1 MTASLLFLIDGN
13 SVLYRSYYAIRQ
25 LSNSAGFP
33 TNAIYGFINTLN
45 KIIEE
50 EKPQYLGV
58 VFDTGRPTIRH
69 QAYKEY
75 KARRKPMPEDLTVQ
89 VPVLKQVLQAL
100 RIPIFEYENYEAD
113 DVLATLAR
121 QAAEQQQPVVVVTSD
136 KDLLQ
141 IIGPYV
147 AIFNPA
153 KEIYIIDSDIAPDFL
168 AELKGRKLIN
178 VEDYF
183 GVKAEEV
190 GDLLALWGDAS
201 DGIPGVP
208 GIGEKTAR
216 NLIQQYGHL
225 DHLLEHLDEIKNPRI
240 RDSLKNNLEAL
251 RLSRELVQVEDKL
264 PLQLDLDQLR
274 LSEPDYDLLLKLYR
288 QLDFTTLIPRY
299 LKNAEPGQKKF
310 ITVLTED
317 QFKNLLDSL
326 RQAELI
332 ALDTETTSLSPTR
345 ARLVGL
351 SLATRPGE
359 AYYLPLRHSY
369 PGAPHQLKID
379 YVLSNLKPILE
390 NENIKKAGQNIK
402 YDYIVLKREGL
413 ELEGI
418 HLDSMVLSYLLEPNW
433 GKHSLDRLAV
443 HYLQEAK
450 VSFESLVGKGKKQLT
465 IDRVP
470 VEKVAEYAGQDAH
483 LALRLSQVLWS
494 EVQARHLDRLYE
506 EIERPLIEVLA
517 AMELWGVKLD
527 LDLLKSLSVELDQRL
542 KKLEKQIY
550 EMAGQEF
557 NINSPTQLSQIL
569 FYKLNLPASKKT
581 RINKGLSTATDI
593 LEELAPLNPLAGAV
607 LEYRQLAKLK
617 STYTDSLINL
627 VNPETGR
634 VHTSYNQTITA
645 TGRLSSS
652 DPNLQNIPIRGEM
665 GKKVRQ
671 AFIPEKGHELLS
683 ADYSQIELRLLAHL
697 SGDPLL
703 RQIFLEDRDIH
714 METARRVFGE
724 AVELFP
730 EEMRRRAK
738 IINFSIIYGTSAFSL
753 AKELQTSTA
762 EAQRFIDRYFH
773 EHQQVKEY
781 LESVVNLA
789 RERGYAE
796 TIFGRIRQIPELKSK
811 DNNTYQAGRRM
822 ALNTPIQGSAAD
834 IIKLAMVNI
843 YRQLK
848 SAGLKTR
855 MILQVHDELVFEV
868 PLEEKEIIENLV
880 KDRMENVCSL
890 SVPLKVHLAWGKNWA
905 EAK

>member
-58 VFDTGRPTIRH
+58 VFDTGRPTFRH

-75 KARRKPMPEDLTVQ
+75 KTQRKPMPEDLIVQ
-89 VPVLKQVLQAL
+89 VPVLKQVLEAL
-100 RIPIFEYENYEAD
+100 KIPVFEYENYEAD
-113 DVLATLAR
+113 DVLATLAS
-121 QAAEQQQPVVVVTSD
+121 QAAQKEQPAVIVTSD

-141 IIGPYV
+141 IINPRV

-153 KEIYIIDSDIAPDFL
+153 KEIYIINEQIEPEFRDW
-168 AELKGRKLIN
+168 LKDKKLTT
-178 VEDYF
+178 VEEYF

-190 GDLLALWGDAS
+190 AELLALWGDAS

-208 GIGEKTAR
+208 GVGEKTAR
-216 NLIQQYGHL
+216 MLIRQFGRL
-225 DHLLEHLDEIKNPRI
+225 DNLLEHLDEIKNPRLK
-240 RDSLKNNLEAL
+240 DNLKNNLETL
-251 RLSRELVQVEDKL
+251 QLSRELVKVENRL
-264 PLQLDLDQLR
+264 PLELDFDRLQ
-274 LSEPDYDLLLKLYR
+274 LSEPDYDSLLKLYQ

-299 LKNAEPGQKKF
+299 LKKANTGEKKF
-310 ITVLTED
+310 ITVLDEE
-317 QFKNLLDSL
+317 QLENLIVALET
-326 RQAELI
+326 AETV
-332 ALDTETTSLSPTR
+332 ALDTETTSLYPTR

-351 SLATRPGE
+351 SFSARPGE
-359 AYYLPLRHSY
+359 AFYLPLRHNY
-369 PGAPHQLKID
+369 PGAPRQLKID
-379 YVLSNLKPILE
+379 YVLSRLKPRLE
-390 NENIKKAGQNIK
+390 DENIKKAGQNIK
-402 YDYIVLKREGL
+402 YDYIILKREGI
-413 ELEGI
+413 ELRGI
-418 HLDSMVLSYLLEPNW
+418 QFDTMILSYLLEPNW

-443 HYLQEAK
+443 HYLQESK
-450 VSFESLVGKGKKQLT
+450 IPFDSLVGKGKKQLT

-470 VEKVAEYAGQDAH
+470 VEQVTEYAGQDAH
-483 LALRLSQVLWS
+483 LARRLSQVLWP
-494 EVQARHLDRLYE
+494 EVKARHLDRLYE

-527 LDLLKSLSVELDQRL
+527 LDLLTSLSVELEHRL
-542 KKLEKQIY
+542 QKLEKQIY

-557 NINSPTQLSQIL
+557 NINSPGQLSQIL
-569 FYKLNLPASKKT
+569 FYKLNLPATKKT

-593 LEELAPLNPLAGAV
+593 LEELAPLNPLAGAI

-617 STYTDSLINL
+617 STYTDSLIKL

-652 DPNLQNIPIRGEM
+652 DPNLQNIPARSET

-671 AFIPEKGHELLS
+671 AFIPEKGQELLS

-697 SGDPLL
+697 SGDPVLK
-703 RQIFLEDRDIH
+703 QIFLEGRDIH
-714 METARRVFGE
+714 TETARRVFGP
-724 AVELFP
+724 AAGLFP

-753 AKELQTSTA
+753 AKELQTSTG
-762 EAQRFIDRYFH
+762 EAQNFIDRYF
-773 EHQQVKEY
+773 EQHQQVKDY
-781 LESVVNLA
+781 LDRAVELA
-789 RERGYAE
+789 KDRGYAE

-834 IIKLAMVNI
+834 LIKLAMVNI
-843 YRQLK
+843 YRELEA
-848 SAGLKTR
+848 SGLKTK

-868 PLEEKEIIENLV
+868 PPEEKEIIAKLA
-880 KDRMENVCSL
+880 KDKMEKVYPL
-890 SVPLKVHLAWGKNWA
+890 SVPLEVHLAWGQNWA

>member
-1 MTASLLFLIDGN
+1 
-13 SVLYRSYYAIRQ
+13 
-25 LSNSAGFP
+25 
-33 TNAIYGFINTLN
+33 
-45 KIIEE
+45 
-50 EKPQYLGV
+50 
-58 VFDTGRPTIRH
+58 
-69 QAYKEY
+69 
-75 KARRKPMPEDLTVQ
+75 
-89 VPVLKQVLQAL
+89 
-100 RIPIFEYENYEAD
+100 
-113 DVLATLAR
+113 
-121 QAAEQQQPVVVVTSD
+121 
-136 KDLLQ
+136 
-141 IIGPYV
+141 
-147 AIFNPA
+147 
-153 KEIYIIDSDIAPDFL
+153 
-168 AELKGRKLIN
+168 
-178 VEDYF
+178 
-183 GVKAEEV
+183 
-190 GDLLALWGDAS
+190 
-201 DGIPGVP
+201 
-208 GIGEKTAR
+208 
-216 NLIQQYGHL
+216 
-225 DHLLEHLDEIKNPRI
+225 
-240 RDSLKNNLEAL
+240 
-251 RLSRELVQVEDKL
+251 
-264 PLQLDLDQLR
+264 
-274 LSEPDYDLLLKLYR
+274 
-288 QLDFTTLIPRY
+288 
-299 LKNAEPGQKKF
+299 
-310 ITVLTED
+310 
-317 QFKNLLDSL
+317 
-326 RQAELI
+326 
-332 ALDTETTSLSPTR
+332 
-345 ARLVGL
+345 
-351 SLATRPGE
+351 
-359 AYYLPLRHSY
+359 
-369 PGAPHQLKID
+369 
-379 YVLSNLKPILE
+379 
-390 NENIKKAGQNIK
+390 
-402 YDYIVLKREGL
+402 
-413 ELEGI
+413 
-418 HLDSMVLSYLLEPNW
+418 
-433 GKHSLDRLAV
+433 
-443 HYLQEAK
+443 
-450 VSFESLVGKGKKQLT
+450 T

-470 VEKVAEYAGQDAH
+470 IEKVTEYAGQDAH
-483 LALRLSQVLWS
+483 LALRLSQVLWA
-494 EVQARHLDRLYE
+494 EVQSRHLDRLYE

-517 AMELWGVKLD
+517 SMELWGVKLD
-527 LDLLKSLSVELDQRL
+527 LDLLTTLSAELDQRL

-557 NINSPTQLSQIL
+557 NINSPGQLSQIL

-617 STYTDSLINL
+617 STYTDSLIKL

-652 DPNLQNIPIRGEM
+652 DPNLQNIPVRGET

-671 AFIPEKGHELLS
+671 AFIPEPGHELLS

-697 SGDPLL
+697 SGDSLL

-730 EEMRRRAK
+730 DEMRRRAK

-773 EHQQVKEY
+773 EHQAVREY
-781 LESVVNLA
+781 LEKAVNLA

-848 SAGLKTR
+848 LAGLKTK

-868 PLEEKEIIENLV
+868 PLEEKEIIEKLV
-880 KDRMENVCSL
+880 KERMENVCSL

>member
-1 MTASLLFLIDGN
+1 MTASMLFLIDGN

-45 KIIEE
+45 KIIED

-100 RIPIFEYENYEAD
+100 RIPVFEYENYEAD

-121 QAAEQQQPVVVVTSD
+121 EAAQQKQPVVVVTSD

-141 IIGPYV
+141 IIGPWV
-147 AIFNPA
+147 AVFNPA
-153 KEIYIIDSDIAPDFL
+153 KEIYIIDHDIAPDFL
-168 AELKGRKLIN
+168 SELKDKKLIT
-178 VEDYF
+178 VDDYF
-183 GVKAEEV
+183 GVRAGEIA
-190 GDLLALWGDAS
+190 DLLALWGDVS

-216 NLIQQYGHL
+216 NLIRQYGHL
-225 DHLLEHLDEIKNPRI
+225 DNLIEHIDEIKNPRL
-240 RDSLKNNLEAL
+240 RNSLKDNLESL
-251 RLSRELVQVEDKL
+251 HLSRELVQVEDKL
-264 PLQLDLDQLR
+264 PIELDLEQLR
-274 LSEPDYDLLLKLYR
+274 LSEPDYDSLLKLYQ
-288 QLDFTTLIPRY
+288 QLDFTALTLRY
-299 LKNAEPGQKKF
+299 LKKNNQGEKKF
-310 ITVLTED
+310 ITILTED
-317 QFKNLLDSL
+317 QLKHLLTSL
-326 RQAELI
+326 ETADIL
-332 ALDTETTSLSPTR
+332 ALDTETTSLYPTR

-351 SLATRPGE
+351 SFSIRPGE
-359 AYYLPLRHSY
+359 AYYIPLRHSY
-369 PGAPHQLKID
+369 PGAPRQLVAD
-379 YVLSNLKPILE
+379 YVLSSLRPILE
-390 NENIKKAGQNIK
+390 GENKKKAGHNIK
-402 YDYIVLKREGL
+402 YDYIVLKREGI
-413 ELEGI
+413 ELKGI
-418 HLDSMVLSYLLEPNW
+418 HLDTMVLSYLLEPNW

-443 HYLQEAK
+443 HYIQEAK

-470 VEKVAEYAGQDAH
+470 VEKATEYAGQDAH
-483 LALRLSQVLWS
+483 LALRLSQVLWP
-494 EVQARHLDRLYE
+494 EVKTRSLDRLYE
-506 EIERPLIEVLA
+506 EMERPLIEVLA

-527 LDLLKSLSVELDQRL
+527 RGLLTSLSAELEL
-542 KKLEKQIY
+542 LLEKLEKQIY

-557 NINSPTQLSQIL
+557 NINSPGQLSQIL
-569 FYKLNLPASKKT
+569 FYKLNLPAAKKT

-593 LEELAPLNPLAGAV
+593 LKELAPLHPLVGAV

-617 STYTDSLINL
+617 STYTDSLLKL

-652 DPNLQNIPIRGEM
+652 DPNLQNIPVRGEM

-671 AFIPEKGHELLS
+671 AFIPEPGHELLS

-753 AKELQTSTA
+753 AKELQTSTG
-762 EAQRFIDRYFH
+762 EAQRFIDRYFG
-773 EHQQVKEY
+773 EHRQVKEY
-781 LESVVNLA
+781 LERAVDLA
-789 RERGYAE
+789 KEKGYAE
-796 TIFGRIRQIPELKSK
+796 TIFGRIRQIPELRSK

-843 YRQLK
+843 YRELK
-848 SAGLKTR
+848 SAGLKTK
-855 MILQVHDELVFEV
+855 MIMQVHDELVFEV
-868 PLEEKEIIENLV
+868 PLEEKEIIEKLAR
-880 KDRMENVCSL
+880 DRMENVCSL
-890 SVPLKVHLAWGKNWA
+890 SVPLKVHVTWGQNWA
-905 EAK
+905 EAN